1 MAAGTRDASMGNPNR
16 SRPFLDLRT
25 PATKPVTWVSQRPHH
40 QTDRHATRRRRARS
54 PGTPTPPTTRPPSG
68 RDYPRAHLTTTA
80 ISEAAARARARAGW
94 ATATDESRKRRA
106 RHRRANARSRLASG
120 RLRRASPDARLGRAA
135 IVCEHGAWRSLGAGE
150 AEAKRLVGQG
160 ARRSSRICAARL
172 RQALDLLGRG
182 LAAVAAGGACARLTV
197 WVRCARTPSRIS
209 VHDRAVRPAGD
220 MMVDGV
226 IPLGGAV
233 RPLGRWRPSTR
244 TWRQDDAGSRP
255 RCIGVSEGCARKTDF
270 TRVAVPRRRARAGC
284 GSCA

>member
-1 MAAGTRDASMGNPNR
+1 MHDGCAPAHRRVPNATGPCADIPSHGRTSRQARRPLASVALRLTLPRDGG
-16 SRPFLDLRT
+16 
-25 PATKPVTWVSQRPHH
+25 
-40 QTDRHATRRRRARS
+40 ATRR
-54 PGTPTPPTTRPPSG
+54 G
-68 RDYPRAHLTTTA
+68 HV
-80 ISEAAARARARAGW
+80 AAAFAWQQAR
-94 ATATDESRKRRA
+94 RRRQPA
-106 RHRRANARSRLASG
+106 PLLCFDGA
-120 RLRRASPDARLGRAA
+120 ARLP
-135 IVCEHGAWRSLGAGE
+135 VLGWSPS
-150 AEAKRLVGQG
+150 RPLVV
-160 ARRSSRICAARL
+160 RICAARL
-172 RQALDLLGRG
+172 RQALDLLGLG

-226 IPLGGAV
+226 IPLGGAL